1 MDERAH
7 RAMSTKSLAATLELH
22 RAEDRRAA
30 LRALLMRPLLTAADA
45 GFAAVRRH
53 ADQLRPWLLRE
64 LGWVLQVDRDSARL
78 FKRPADL
85 TDGSRG
91 APGFDRRKYVLLC
104 LACAGLER
112 AESQIT
118 LRGLGDELIRLAGS
132 PELGATG
139 YRFGLEHAHERREL
153 VQVCRFL
160 IAWGVLT
167 RVAGDEEAFVAR
179 ATDRGSDALY
189 DVHRRVLASLLA
201 CSRGPSTF
209 APGTEPL
216 EAPERLAALV
226 EEYVPQTQD
235 ARRSALRH
243 GLARRLL
250 DDPVVY
256 FDELEPEARDY
267 LANQRGP
274 LAARLCE
281 ASDLRAEQRAEGVAL
296 VDAEGELS
304 DAQLPAEGT
313 LAHATLLVAEYLVEA
328 VRGGVSFVPE
338 IEVAAYLRKAA
349 DTYGRYWRKAEREPG
364 AEVALAREALCQLDK
379 LKLIHVR
386 QGAVCARPAL
396 ARYSLGEPELK
407 QAQLSLT

>member
-1 MDERAH
+1 
-7 RAMSTKSLAATLELH
+7 MSTKSLAATLELH
-22 RAEDRRAA
+22 RADERRAA

-53 ADQLRPWLLRE
+53 ADLLRPWLLRE
-64 LGWVLQVDRDSARL
+64 AGWVLQVDRDSARL

-91 APGFDRRKYVLLC
+91 APGFDRRKYVLFC
-104 LACAGLER
+104 LACASLER

-118 LRGLGDELIRLAGS
+118 LRGLGDELIRLAGA

-139 YRFGLEHAHERREL
+139 YHFGLEHAHERREL

-167 RVAGDEEAFVAR
+167 RVAGDEEAFVAH
-179 ATDRGSDALY
+179 ASDRGSDALY
-189 DVHRRVLASLLA
+189 DVQRRVLANLLA
-201 CSRGPSTF
+201 CARGPSTF
-209 APGTEPL
+209 TPDSEPR

-226 EEYVPQTQD
+226 EEYVPESQD
-235 ARRSALRH
+235 ARRTALRH

-256 FDELEPEARDY
+256 FDELEPDARDY
-267 LANQRGP
+267 FANQRGP
-274 LAARLCE
+274 LAARLAE
-281 ASDLRAEQRAEGVAL
+281 ATDLRAEQRAEGAAL
-296 VDAEGELS
+296 VDADGELS

-328 VRGGVSFVPE
+328 ARGGATFVPE

-364 AEVALAREALCQLDK
+364 AEVALAREALGQLDK

-386 QGAVCARPAL
+386 DGAVRARPAL

-407 QAQLSLT
+407 PAQLALS